1 MRIRIDRNWDLG
13 VKAMKFRAVV
23 VGFLLTMSLAAPI
36 AMGATLPT
44 LSAQVNTFPMVNEK
58 CTKAGQ
64 WTGFADSRYASL
76 KTWKQIDK
84 SDVFSGKPGSFF
96 GIFVCKSV
104 NSKLLWQQYAKTE
117 SAYAKGG
124 VYSATSPFMARLL
137 EQRSVA
143 YPGTGKICEVTSCPL
158 GSTGPGG
165 GIVFYDAG
173 SRQPWGRYLEVAQA
187 GWPGSQSDLTDPMSF
202 WCDNLA
208 PKDFGSVSDIGAPV
222 GPDNLAKTI
231 GTGKTL
237 TSRMLNRCAA
247 GAASAATSYRG
258 GGTTDWFLPSSG
270 EINELCKF
278 AFGQLKTPTYILCD
292 HQGNPRL
299 GLKAVYW
306 TSQQVI
312 PKFPV
317 IGIAVYE
324 PSKLG
329 VRWEQPFTATAG
341 VDAYAFIR
349 PIRAFT
355 SPSDPLQKGGI
366 IQLAGAGNPQWRAK
380 CPAVVDKV
388 GGTQPQVSGFFFDG
402 TGETFVRLDNNS
414 GNQVKSANNLVG
426 CYANLTELNYDG
438 GNGYHIGS
446 INRDGRGYYWVNAQG
461 ITFGL
466 TLSGMVMTTDK
477 ANPYY
482 SEGRQFI
489 LKP

>member
-1 MRIRIDRNWDLG
+1 
-13 VKAMKFRAVV
+13 
-23 VGFLLTMSLAAPI
+23 
-36 AMGATLPT
+36 
-44 LSAQVNTFPMVNEK
+44 
-58 CTKAGQ
+58 
-64 WTGFADSRYASL
+64 
-76 KTWKQIDK
+76 
-84 SDVFSGKPGSFF
+84 
-96 GIFVCKSV
+96 
-104 NSKLLWQQYAKTE
+104 
-117 SAYAKGG
+117 
-124 VYSATSPFMARLL
+124 
-137 EQRSVA
+137 
-143 YPGTGKICEVTSCPL
+143 
-158 GSTGPGG
+158 
-165 GIVFYDAG
+165 
-173 SRQPWGRYLEVAQA
+173 
-187 GWPGSQSDLTDPMSF
+187 
-202 WCDNLA
+202 
-208 PKDFGSVSDIGAPV
+208 VSDIGAPV
-222 GPDNLAKTI
+222 GPDNLTKTI

-247 GAASAATSYRG
+247 GAASMATSYLG
-258 GGTTDWFLPSSG
+258 SGTTDWFLPSLG

-299 GLKAVYW
+299 GLKGLYW
-306 TSQQVI
+306 TSQQLI

-329 VRWEQPFTATAG
+329 ERWEQPFSATAG
-341 VDAYAFIR
+341 VDTYAFIR

-355 SPSDPLQKGGI
+355 SPSDPLQKNGI
-366 IQLAGAGNPQWRAK
+366 IQIAGVGNPQWRAK

-402 TGETFVRLDNNS
+402 TGETYVRLDNNS

-446 INRDGRGYYWVNAQG
+446 INRDARGYYWVNAQG

>member
-1 MRIRIDRNWDLG
+1 
-13 VKAMKFRAVV
+13 MKFKAAVL
-23 VGFLLTMSLAAPI
+23 GFLLTVSFSAPMAIAAI
-36 AMGATLPT
+36 LPT
-44 LSAQVNTFPMVNEK
+44 LSAQVSTFPMVNDK

-64 WTGFADSRYASL
+64 WAGFADSRYTL
-76 KTWKQIDK
+76 KNWKRVDK
-84 SDVFSGKPGSFF
+84 SDEFREFPGSYF

-104 NSKLLWQQYAKTE
+104 NSKLSWQRYSPYE
-117 SAYAKGG
+117 SAFAKGG
-124 VYSATSPFMARLL
+124 VYSVGSPFMAKII

-143 YPGTGKICEVTSCPL
+143 YPGTGKTCEVANCPL
-158 GSTGPGG
+158 GSIGPGG

-173 SRQPWGRYLEVAQA
+173 SKQPWGRYLEVAPA
-187 GWPGSQSDLTDPMSF
+187 GWPGSQSDLTDPASF

-222 GPDNLAKTI
+222 GPNDLAKTI

-247 GAASAATSYRG
+247 GAASMATSYLG
-258 GGTTDWFLPSSG
+258 SGTTDWFLPSLG

-329 VRWEQPFTATAG
+329 DLNELAFTGVAG
-341 VDAYAFIR
+341 VDAYALIR
-349 PIRAFT
+349 PIRSFA
-355 SPSDPLQKGGI
+355 SPSDPLQKNGI

-380 CPAVVDKV
+380 CPAVLDKV
-388 GGTQPQVSGFFFDG
+388 GGVQPQVSGFFFDG
-402 TGETFVRLDNNS
+402 TGESYVRLDNNS

-426 CYANLTELNYDG
+426 CYANLSELNYDG

-446 INRDGRGYYWVNAQG
+446 INRDARGYYWVNAQG
-461 ITFGL
+461 VTFGL
-466 TLSGMVMTTDK
+466 TLSGMVMNTDK
-477 ANPYY
+477 GNPYY
-482 SEGRQFI
+482 SDGHQFI